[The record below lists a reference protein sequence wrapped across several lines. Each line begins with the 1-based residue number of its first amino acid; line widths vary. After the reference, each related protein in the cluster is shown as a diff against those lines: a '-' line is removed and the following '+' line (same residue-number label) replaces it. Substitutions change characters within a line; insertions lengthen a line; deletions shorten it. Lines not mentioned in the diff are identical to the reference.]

1 MNLWT
6 SSETSGSIGE
16 SPMKFL
22 LLIEDAFNNELS
34 KYDYGSGIIE
44 LSYIA
49 MIMVEKQDHYDEIK
63 KYDKKK
69 KEFEFRLKI
78 AASRYRGSSRKGK
91 IELLFSSILRA
102 IKQIKEFN
110 IEGFDTN
117 KLIQDFT
124 DLGVKE
130 KWIDKET
137 LI

>member
-1 MNLWT
+1 
-6 SSETSGSIGE
+6 
-16 SPMKFL
+16 MKFL